1 MINTRNSK
9 RTNTK
14 MLKKDINITE
24 CGEGKSENLD
34 LKKKKKVMCSSL
46 YDSQANAS
54 RHRKVLTSLKIRA
67 TTKQNQTLHS
77 QKLKR
82 KWHERKING
91 NHPTKKRKE
100 ERINI
105 ESTGKQGLNCNKYI
119 FINNFIKCQW
129 SECSDQKTQ
138 SGRLDKKAKP
148 LICCLQET
156 HLRAKDT

>member
-1 MINTRNSK
+1 MKHYIHK
-9 RTNTK
+9 
-14 MLKKDINITE
+14 
-24 CGEGKSENLD
+24 NL
-34 LKKKKKVMCSSL
+34 KVMK
-46 YDSQANAS
+46 
-54 RHRKVLTSLKIRA
+54 H
-67 TTKQNQTLHS
+67 
-77 QKLKR
+77 
-82 KWHERKING
+82 KING
-91 NHPTKKRKE
+91 HHPTKKRKE

-148 LICCLQET
+148 SICCLQET